1 MKDWRASLAAEVF
14 GAVGPRLDQNARPA
28 SPLEIVGLR
37 IFVRVGGANI
47 DKCAAVAFAK
57 EFGEEA
63 VLVFRSEDCAHGLST
78 VFRGQPFSHSAD
90 DFKKDPRFRQTL
102 FGSQRIGCRRAA

>member
-1 MKDWRASLAAEVF
+1 MKDWHAPLAAKVF

-28 SPLEIVGLR
+28 GPLEIVGLR

-57 EFGEEA
+57 EFGDA
-63 VLVFRSEDCAHGLST
+63 AFLVFRSEDCAHGLST
-78 VFRGQPFSHSAD
+78 VFRGQPFSDSTD
-90 DFKKDPRFRQTL
+90 DFKKDLRFRQTL
-102 FGSQRIGCRRAA
+102 LGSQRIGCRRAA